1 MCMMH
6 MHEPLLSAVRK
17 PVNISLDPDLLI
29 FARAHKVNISRAA
42 EEGLRAAISRATR
55 LSWQTENAEALA
67 SSNAYAATHDLSID
81 AKRPF

>member
-1 MCMMH
+1 M
-6 MHEPLLSAVRK
+6 SAVRK

-29 FARAHKVNISRAA
+29 LARAHKVNISCAA